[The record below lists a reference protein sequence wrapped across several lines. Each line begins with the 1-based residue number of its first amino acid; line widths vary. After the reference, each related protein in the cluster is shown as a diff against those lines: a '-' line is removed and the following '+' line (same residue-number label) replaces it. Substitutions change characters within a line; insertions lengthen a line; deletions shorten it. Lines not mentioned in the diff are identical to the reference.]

1 VEIPQK
7 GDVISITL
15 DPQSGQEQMGRRPAL
30 VISNDAFN
38 RRVGLA
44 MVCPLTNTAR
54 GVPFHLPIP
63 AETGLTGF
71 VMVEQLKS
79 LDYRRRG
86 AKRIGQ
92 VSSGFL
98 EEVLDIVRACI
109 EKPSGLALVEDRLLS
124 TA

>member
-1 VEIPQK
+1 MDVPKK
-7 GDVISITL
+7 GDLISITL
-15 DPQSGQEQMGRRPAL
+15 DPRSGREQMGRRPAL

-79 LDYRRRG
+79 LDYRQRG
-86 AKRIGQ
+86 AKRIGR
-92 VSSGFL
+92 VAEGFL
-98 EEVLDIVRACI
+98 EDVLDVVRAC
-109 EKPSGLALVEDRLLS
+109 LEDPHDWP
-124 TA
+124 

>member
-1 VEIPQK
+1 
-7 GDVISITL
+7 
-15 DPQSGQEQMGRRPAL
+15 MGRRPAL

-63 AETGLTGF
+63 VETGLTGF

-79 LDYRRRG
+79 LDYRQRG
-86 AKRIGQ
+86 AKRIGR
-92 VSSGFL
+92 VTAGFL
-98 EEVLDIVRACI
+98 EDVLDIVRACI
-109 EKPSGLALVEDRLLS
+109 EDPHDWP
-124 TA
+124 